1 MAVLT
6 DLLPVPADLRSVV
19 SVSEMVGDAGEET
32 ELPKE
37 GSTPL
42 ADTRHHRNDGS
53 VDRTMRPHGW
63 TVELVLAVTVGR
75 ALHGSGRRTN
85 SRGKMVVPSPPP

>member
-19 SVSEMVGDAGEET
+19 SVSEMAGDAGKET
-32 ELPKE
+32 ELPEE
-37 GSTPL
+37 GSTLL

-53 VDRTMRPHGW
+53 VDRTMRPRGW
-63 TVELVLAVTVGR
+63 TVALALAVTVGR
-75 ALHGSGRRTN
+75 ALRGSGRRTN
-85 SRGKMVVPSPPP
+85 SRGKMVAPSQPP